1 MKHLKTG
8 LIALVMLLA
17 LAPLAQLAAAEDNR
31 VLVTVNSGE
40 PQTQAM
46 AMILTRQLV
55 ERGAT
60 VQVLLCD
67 QGGVMGT
74 KAYDGP
80 VMKGP
85 DATAQQIMRGVMQ
98 AGAKVSVCAL
108 FLPNSDFTRDDLI
121 EGVDVATPPQMGEF
135 MIKGTRFLN
144 F

>member
-1 MKHLKTG
+1 MKHLKIA
-8 LIALVMLLA
+8 LIALLMLLA
-17 LAPLAQLAAAEDNR
+17 QAQLAAAEDNR

-40 PQTQAM
+40 PQSQAM
-46 AMILTRQLV
+46 AMILSRQLV
-55 ERGAT
+55 DRGAT

-67 QGGVMGT
+67 KGDVMGT

-85 DATAQQIMRGVMQ
+85 DANAQQIMRGVMQ

-108 FLPNSDFTRDDLI
+108 FLPNSDYTQDDLI
-121 EGVDVATPPQMGEF
+121 DGVDVATPPQIGEF
-135 MIKGTRFLN
+135 MIHGTRFLN